1 MFDVNTF
8 TWASVKLKCLVMFW
22 ITYFLPRLFLWFWNI
37 VKVGYVSENRW
48 LTIVRNDDECL
59 WGRLTSNHPAHIWN
73 SYLQRANFNM
83 NIQRLLLT
91 TTTRVHSFIFRLR
104 IEEKL
109 HNVGTLR
116 PHKRTQTLELEDR
129 RATPAYAN
137 DLMEKCSLCT
147 PGQGIF
153 FSACLA
159 PPPRWLTEYLRLQES
174 KGTQTVWRQGDEA
187 LLCSASHIWFISLFG
202 HDGTYSVLLELTL
215 LQKI

>member
-116 PHKRTQTLELEDR
+116 PHKL
-129 RATPAYAN
+129 
-137 DLMEKCSLCT
+137 
-147 PGQGIF
+147 
-153 FSACLA
+153 
-159 PPPRWLTEYLRLQES
+159 
-174 KGTQTVWRQGDEA
+174 TQTVNTWTWRQKSNTRLCKWPHGEVQSVHA
-187 LLCSASHIWFISLFG
+187 GARHLLLSLPCSSPPM
-202 HDGTYSVLLELTL
+202 TYRVFETSGE
-215 LQKI
+215 